1 MMCDNCRAVTLL
13 WTTYTILANI
23 LCTKLVPYVEEIK
36 GEYHGGFRREYQLL
50 TKYLLRD
57 K

>member
-1 MMCDNCRAVTLL
+1 MCDNCRAVTLL